1 MSNLLITGGT
11 GFVGGHLVKAAH
23 DAGHNIF
30 LLVRENSNRSYL
42 NFSGITF
49 LIAELTD
56 ESALE
61 KAFLQLKDKKVKID
75 FVIHCAAVT
84 KAKSLDVF
92 LKVNTEGTVLLLDF
106 VKQYQAQ
113 IKQFVFVSSLAA
125 SGPTEFGKTILLE
138 DENPITDYGRSKLE
152 AEKILKKSNLPYVI
166 FRPTAVFGPREKD
179 IFTLF
184 EIVYNGVLPLIGS
197 HQQALTFIYVHDL
210 VTLLLSALNVSE
222 INKTY
227 FVTDGNVYDKSA
239 LGDCISK
246 QRTRKPIR
254 FTIPLGIVK
263 TLAFFSQSFYGIQ
276 GKLAPLNSEKYKEL
290 KAASW
295 NCDTKKTFED
305 FNFKPL
311 YDLEKGVKETALW
324 YEKEEW
330 LSALNKQ

>member
-11 GFVGGHLVKAAH
+11 GFVGGHLVKAAT

-30 LLVRENSNRSYL
+30 LLVRESSNRSNL
-42 NFSGITF
+42 NFPGITF
-49 LIAELTD
+49 LNAELTD
-56 ESALE
+56 EKALE
-61 KAFLQLKDKKVKID
+61 KAFLQLEDKKIKID
-75 FVIHCAAVT
+75 FVIHCAALT
-84 KAKSLDVF
+84 KAKSLDGF
-92 LKVNTEGTVLLLDF
+92 LEVNSKGTALLLDF
-106 VKQYQAQ
+106 IKEYQAQ

-125 SGPTEFGKTILLE
+125 SGPTEFGKTISLK

-152 AEKILKKSNLPYVI
+152 AEKILEKSNLPYVI
-166 FRPTAVFGPREKD
+166 FRPTAVYGPREKD

-184 EIVYNGVLPLIGS
+184 EIVYKGTLPLIGS

-210 VTLLLSALNVSE
+210 VMLLLSALKVST

-239 LGDCISK
+239 LGEYISK
-246 QRTRKPIR
+246 QRNKKTIR

-263 TLAFFSQSFYGIQ
+263 VLAFFSQSFYGIQ

-295 NCDTKKTFED
+295 NCETQETFED
-305 FNFKPL
+305 FSFLPV

-324 YEKEEW
+324 YEKEGW
-330 LSALNKQ
+330 LK

>member
-1 MSNLLITGGT
+1 MSNLLITGAT

-42 NFSGITF
+42 NFSDITF
-49 LIAELTD
+49 LNAELTD
-56 ESALE
+56 KNALE
-61 KAFLQLKDKKVKID
+61 EAFLELENKKVKLD

-84 KAKSLDVF
+84 KAKSLDGF
-92 LKVNTEGTVLLLDF
+92 LKVNTEGTESLLGF
-106 VKQYQAQ
+106 IKKYQAQ

-125 SGPTEFGKTILLE
+125 SGPTDFGKTISVE
-138 DENPITDYGRSKLE
+138 DENPITDYGRSKLA
-152 AEKILKKSNLPYVI
+152 AEKITKKSGLPYVI
-166 FRPTAVFGPREKD
+166 FRPTAVYGPREKD

-184 EIVYNGVLPLIGS
+184 EIVYKGTLPLIGA
-197 HQQALTFIYVHDL
+197 HQQALTFVYVHDL
-210 VTLLLSALNVSE
+210 VTLLLSALKTPT

-239 LGDCISK
+239 LGNYIAK
-246 QRTRKPIR
+246 QRNKSPIR

-263 TLAFFSQSFYGIQ
+263 VLSFFSQTFYGLQ

-295 NCDTKKTFED
+295 NCDVKETSKD
-305 FNFKPL
+305 FNFLPD
-311 YDLEKGVKETALW
+311 YNLEKGVKETALW
-324 YEKEEW
+324 YEKEGW
-330 LSALNKQ
+330 LK